1 MTSALEQLQQVA
13 IDQITADAMFDG
25 SQSVN
30 NAIIPVITEMKGD
43 VLTEIAI
50 QLGKIGLVV
59 IVLTPVFE
67 LHNPMIF
74 SLNGYAHMSIVVREN
89 VVLNQTGIRSI
100 QAAQNILGLLHCL
113 ALPDSIP
120 ADPND
125 KVLRSDRKQSAIQL
139 TNAGQ
144 PLEYLVP
151 FMAHLQITRPA

>member
-13 IDQITADAMFDG
+13 IDQISTDAMFDG

-30 NAIIPVITEMKGD
+30 GAVIPIITEMKGD
-43 VLTEIAI
+43 IQTEIAI
-50 QLGKIGLVV
+50 QLGKIGLCV

-67 LHNPMIF
+67 LHDPMIP

-100 QAAQNILGLLHCL
+100 QAAQNILGLLHFFP
-113 ALPDSIP
+113 LPASIV
-120 ADPND
+120 ADINENR
-125 KVLRSDRKQSAIQL
+125 LGSDRKQSAIQL